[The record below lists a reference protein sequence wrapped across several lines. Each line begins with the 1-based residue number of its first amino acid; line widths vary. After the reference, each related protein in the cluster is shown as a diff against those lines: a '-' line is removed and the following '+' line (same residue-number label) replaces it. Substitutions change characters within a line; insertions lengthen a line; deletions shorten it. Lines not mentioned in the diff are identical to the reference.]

1 MKKLG
6 SASAEQLIPLLASES
21 EFTVR
26 GIDRPAFLS
35 GLKYSVDSNE
45 DQVDLVI
52 RTATAWMQPDLTTL
66 VEVFT
71 PNGPVL
77 IPVSVTVEPK
87 PFAEPIL
94 AQDPSKSISV
104 TKLKPPEVRVT
115 IRAPEQKVAKP
126 VEKEPNTLFVRNGS
140 TLWRLAKRIQPTDLT
155 IEQVMMAL
163 YDENSDAFE
172 YNNVNALEE
181 GKTLTVP
188 DVVRMGQESPAI
200 AKQRFDEHMKAPKK
214 DFPRTTRIQ
223 SPAFVRIS
231 DTPDDRS
238 LESDP
243 TANPKTVNEI
253 VDDDSSPRS
262 LTQPVPAVS
271 AGAESQPVPTAAPPV
286 EEETIVK
293 EELPE
298 VSTSNESFG
307 QRNS

>member
-1 MKKLG
+1 M
-6 SASAEQLIPLLASES
+6 
-21 EFTVR
+21 R

-45 DQVDLVI
+45 GQVDLLSNSDSLD
-52 RTATAWMQPDLTTL
+52 ATRSNDARRSIHTKW
-66 VEVFT
+66 
-71 PNGPVL
+71 PVL

-87 PFAEPIL
+87 PIAEPIL

-115 IRAPEQKVAKP
+115 IRAPEQKASKP
-126 VEKEPNTLFVRNGS
+126 VVKEPNILFVRNGS

-188 DVVRMGQESPAI
+188 DVVRMGRESPAI

-214 DFPRTTRIQ
+214 DFPRTTG
-223 SPAFVRIS
+223 S
-231 DTPDDRS
+231 
-238 LESDP
+238 
-243 TANPKTVNEI
+243 N
-253 VDDDSSPRS
+253 
-262 LTQPVPAVS
+262 
-271 AGAESQPVPTAAPPV
+271 
-286 EEETIVK
+286 
-293 EELPE
+293 LPH
-298 VSTSNESFG
+298 S
-307 QRNS
+307 